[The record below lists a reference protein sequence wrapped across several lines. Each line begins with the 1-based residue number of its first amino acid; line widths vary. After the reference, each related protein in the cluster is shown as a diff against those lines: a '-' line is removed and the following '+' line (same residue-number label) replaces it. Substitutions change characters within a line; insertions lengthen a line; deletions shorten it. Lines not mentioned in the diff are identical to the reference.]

1 VRGRGL
7 LWGVEAAAAGAAAA
21 WARRA
26 LGAGIIALPAGTDGR
41 VLELLPP
48 AVLTR
53 RQLAVALAALRRTAP
68 PG

>member
-1 VRGRGL
+1 M
-7 LWGVEAAAAGAAAA
+7 
-21 WARRA
+21 
-26 LGAGIIALPAGTDGR
+26 ALPAGADGR

-68 PG
+68 AG